1 MMEINTVAPQQ
12 VKEMFHDDDEL
23 ALIDVREQG
32 AFSKEHM
39 LLACCV
45 PFSHM
50 EFKIGDLV
58 PRKTTR
64 IVLVDGGETDKSRMA
79 VRAAERLSGFGYSD
93 ISVMEGGI
101 HAWRAAGFELF
112 SGVNVLSKAFG
123 EFVETAYDTP
133 RVTAEELKA
142 RLDSD
147 QEMIILDSRPEGE
160 YHRMCIPRGI
170 DTPGAE
176 LVYRVHDLTQDP
188 ETLVVVNCAGRTRSI
203 IGAQSLINAGIPNP
217 VAALKGGT
225 MGWQLAGFQLEHGQD
240 RHAPPPTPAGLSTAR
255 VCAARVADRF
265 RVKKIGADTLKAW
278 MTETDTRTLFLLDVR
293 LPGEFEAGH
302 LKGAR
307 NAPGGQLVQAT
318 DEYVAVRNARLV
330 LVDDTEVRAVMT
342 ASWLVQMGWRD
353 VYVLSGGIG
362 DEPLVRGPHTSEIFR
377 FKKADSITPLELK
390 KMLDSGEPVAIVD
403 LSTSTQYQHRHIP
416 GAWWGTRSR
425 LESGLESVL
434 PVDSLV
440 LTSQDMIMAHLAAED
455 IRAVLPDMP
464 IRILEGGTE
473 SWVKAGLPTEEG
485 LEHVLCEVDDVW
497 YKPYEH
503 KDAPQEAMRDYLTWE
518 VALVDQIKRDGDAG
532 FRLPETGQSLSD
544 KKA

>member
-1 MMEINTVAPQQ
+1 MEINTVAPQQ
-12 VKEMFHDDDEL
+12 VKEMFHDDNEL

-39 LLACCV
+39 LLACSV
-45 PFSHM
+45 PLSRM

-64 IVLVDGGETDKSRMA
+64 IVLVDAGGTGNSRMA
-79 VRAAERLSGFGYSD
+79 GKAAERLSGFGYSD

-101 HAWRAAGFELF
+101 HAWGAAGFELF

-123 EFVETAYDTP
+123 ELVETTHDTP
-133 RVTAEELKA
+133 RITPEELKKKV
-142 RLDSD
+142 DSG
-147 QEMIILDSRPEGE
+147 QEMIILDSRPEDE
-160 YHRMCIPRGI
+160 YNHMCIPGGI

-176 LVYRVHDLTQDP
+176 LAYRVHDLTPHPD
-188 ETLVVVNCAGRTRSI
+188 TLVVVNCAGRTRSI
-203 IGAQSLINAGIPNP
+203 IGTQSLINAGIPNP

-225 MGWQLAGFQLEHGQD
+225 MGWKLAGFQLEHGQD
-240 RHAPPPTPAGLSTAR
+240 RHAPSPTPAGLSTAR

-278 MTETDTRTLFLLDVR
+278 MIEAGTRTLFLLDVR
-293 LPGEFEAGH
+293 PPREFEAGH

-362 DEPLVRGPHTSEIFR
+362 NEPLVRGPHTSEIFG
-377 FKKADSITPLELK
+377 FEKTDSITPLALK
-390 KMLDSGEPVAIVD
+390 EMLDSGESVAIVD

-416 GAWWGTRSR
+416 GAWWGTRS
-425 LESGLESVL
+425 GLESDLDRVL
-434 PVDSLV
+434 PFDSLV
-440 LTSQDMIMAHLAAED
+440 LTSQDMIMAHLTAKD

-464 IRILEGGTE
+464 IRVLEGGTD
-473 SWVKAGLPTEEG
+473 SWVKAGLSTAEG
-485 LEHVLCEVDDVW
+485 LEHVLCEVNDVW

-503 KDAPQEAMRDYLTWE
+503 KDAPPEAMRDYLTWE
-518 VALVDQIKRDGDAG
+518 VALVDQIERDGDAG
-532 FRLPETGQSLSD
+532 FRLP
-544 KKA
+544 

>member
-1 MMEINTVAPQQ
+1 MEIKIVVPQQ

-39 LLACCV
+39 LLACCI

-58 PRKTTR
+58 PRKMTR
-64 IVLVDGGETDKSRMA
+64 IVLVDGGANDKSRIA
-79 VRAAERLSGFGYSD
+79 ERAAERLSGFGYSD

-101 HAWRAAGFELF
+101 NAWRAAGFELF
-112 SGVNVLSKAFG
+112 AGVNVLSKAFG
-123 EFVETAYDTP
+123 EFVEAAYDTP

-142 RLDSD
+142 KVDSD
-147 QEMIILDSRPEGE
+147 HNMIILDSRPEDE
-160 YHRMCIPRGI
+160 YNRMCIPGGI

-176 LVYRVHDLTQDP
+176 LVYRVHDLAPNP

-203 IGAQSLINAGIPNP
+203 IGAQSLINADIPNP
-217 VAALKGGT
+217 VSALKGGT
-225 MGWQLAGFQLEHGQD
+225 MGWQLAGFQLEHSQD
-240 RHAPPPTPAGLSTAR
+240 RHAPPPSPAGVSKAKA
-255 VCAARVADRF
+255 CAAKVADRF
-265 RVKKIGADTLKAW
+265 GVRKIGADTLKAW

-293 LPGEFEAGH
+293 LPREFEAGH
-302 LKGAR
+302 LKGAH

-353 VYVLSGGIG
+353 IYVLSGGIG
-362 DEPLVRGPHTSEIFR
+362 DAPLVRGSHFPEIFG
-377 FKKADSITPLELK
+377 FEKTDSITPLGLK
-390 KMLDSGEPVAIVD
+390 EMLDSGEPVAIVD
-403 LSTSTQYQHRHIP
+403 LSTSIQYQRRHIS
-416 GAWWGTRSR
+416 GAWWGTRSG
-425 LESGLESVL
+425 LESGLGPVL
-434 PVDSLV
+434 SVDSLV
-440 LTSQDMIMAHLAAED
+440 LTSQDAILAHLAAKD
-455 IRAVLPDMP
+455 LRAVQPTMP
-464 IRILEGGTE
+464 IRVLEGGTE
-473 SWVKAGLPTEEG
+473 SWVKAGLPAEEG

-503 KDAPQEAMRDYLTWE
+503 KDVPQKAMKDYLTWE
-518 VALVDQIKRDGDAG
+518 VALIDQIERDGDAG
-532 FRLPETGQSLSD
+532 FRLPEIDRSLLD
-544 KKA
+544 KKE

>member
-1 MMEINTVAPQQ
+1 MEIKKVPPQQ

-32 AFSKEHM
+32 AFSKEHI

-45 PFSHM
+45 PFSHI

-64 IVLVDGGETDKSRMA
+64 IVLVDGGANDKSRIA
-79 VRAAERLSGFGYSD
+79 ERAAERLSSFGYSD

-123 EFVETAYDTP
+123 EFVEAAYDTP
-133 RVTAEELKA
+133 RMTAEELKA
-142 RLDSD
+142 KVDSG
-147 QEMIILDSRPEGE
+147 QEMIILDSRPEDE
-160 YHRMCIPRGI
+160 YNRMCIPGGI

-176 LVYRVHDLTQDP
+176 LVYRVHDLAP
-188 ETLVVVNCAGRTRSI
+188 NLETLVVVNCAGRTRSI

-240 RHAPPPTPAGLSTAR
+240 RRAPTPSPAGVSKAKT
-255 VCAARVADRF
+255 CAAIVADRF
-265 RVKKIGADTLKAW
+265 GVKKIGATTLKAW

-342 ASWLVQMGWRD
+342 ASWLGQMGWRD
-353 VYVLSGGIG
+353 VYVLSDGIG
-362 DEPLVRGPHTSEIFR
+362 DAPLVRAPHISGIFG
-377 FKKADSITPLELK
+377 FEKADSITPLKLK
-390 KMLDSGEPVAIVD
+390 EMIDSGEPVAVVD
-403 LSTSTQYQHRHIP
+403 LSTSTQYQHCHVP
-416 GAWWGTRSR
+416 GAWWGVRSR
-425 LESGLESVL
+425 LASCLKRLL

-440 LTSQDMIMAHLAAED
+440 LISQDERLAHLTAKD
-455 IRAVLPDMP
+455 VRAILPAIP
-464 IRILEGGTE
+464 IWVLEGGTE
-473 SWVKAGLPTEEG
+473 SWVKAGLPTAEG
-485 LEHVLCEVDDVW
+485 LERVLCEVDDVW
-497 YKPYEH
+497 YKPYEQ
-503 KDAPQEAMRDYLTWE
+503 KDAPQEAMREYLIWE

-532 FRLPETGQSLSD
+532 FRLP
-544 KKA
+544 

>member
-1 MMEINTVAPQQ
+1 MEIKTVTPQQ
-12 VKEMFHDDDEL
+12 VKEMFHNDDEL

-32 AFSKEHM
+32 AFSKEHI
-39 LLACCV
+39 LLTCCV
-45 PFSHM
+45 PFSRM

-64 IVLVDGGETDKSRMA
+64 IVLVDGGANDKSRLA
-79 VRAAERLSGFGYSD
+79 ERAAERLSGLRYSD
-93 ISVMEGGI
+93 ISLMEGGVS
-101 HAWRAAGFELF
+101 AWRAAGFELF

-133 RVTAEELKA
+133 RVTAQELKA
-142 RLDSD
+142 KVDSG
-147 QEMIILDSRPEGE
+147 QKVIILDSRPEDE
-160 YHRMCIPRGI
+160 YHRMCIPSGI

-176 LVYRVHDLTQDP
+176 LVYRVHDLTPHP
-188 ETLVVVNCAGRTRSI
+188 ETMVVVNCAGRTRSI

-225 MGWQLAGFQLEHGQD
+225 MGWQLAGFQLEQGQD
-240 RHAPPPTPAGLSTAR
+240 SHAPPPSPAGLSKAK

-265 RVKKIGADTLKAW
+265 GVKKIGADTLKAW
-278 MTETDTRTLFLLDVR
+278 MTEADTRTLFLLDVR

-330 LVDDTEVRAVMT
+330 LVDDTEVHAVMT

-353 VYVLSGGIG
+353 VYVLSGGLG
-362 DEPLVRGPHTSEIFR
+362 DAPLVRGPHITEIFG
-377 FKKADSITPLELK
+377 FEKADSITPQELK
-390 KMLDSGEPVAIVD
+390 EMLDSGDPVAIVD
-403 LSTSTQYQHRHIP
+403 LSTSIQYQCRHIS
-416 GAWWGTRSR
+416 GAWWGTRSG
-425 LESGLESVL
+425 LESGLDGVL

-440 LTSQDMIMAHLAAED
+440 LTSQDVILAHLAAKD
-455 IRAVLPDMP
+455 LRAILPTMP
-464 IRILEGGTE
+464 IYVLEGDTE
-473 SWVKAGLPTEEG
+473 SWVKAGLPTAEG
-485 LEHVLCEVDDVW
+485 LERVLCEVDDVW

-503 KDAPQEAMRDYLTWE
+503 KDAPQEAMREYLTWE
-518 VALVDQIKRDGDAG
+518 VALVDQVERDGDAG
-532 FRLPETGQSLSD
+532 FRLP
-544 KKA
+544 